1 MAKLDINIPDDLDM
15 KIQRLVDDGE
25 FIDYNEAV
33 NELLSSGITAY
44 RTDNVIDNEDKSDE
58 FGDAGPVDH
67 DDDYVF

>member
-1 MAKLDINIPDDLDM
+1 MAKLDIKIPDDLDM

-25 FIDYNEAV
+25 FLDYEEAV
-33 NELLSSGITAY
+33 HELISSGITAY
-44 RTDNVIDNEDKSDE
+44 RTDNIVDGDNEVDE